1 MKLELEKEKKAK
13 GICYFFIF
21 LYILL
26 HVRLQYYYDLLNANS
41 LMNRVLTGYGKT
53 CKVMKL
59 THFIFQVWKVMEFN
73 IIYCQSSKV
82 MEN

>member
-13 GICYFFIF
+13 GICSFFIF

-41 LMNRVLTGYGKT
+41 LMNGVRTGYGKPV
-53 CKVMKL
+53 K
-59 THFIFQVWKVMEFN
+59 
-73 IIYCQSSKV
+73 S
-82 MEN
+82 